1 MVKAFQTVMKVMT
14 VSKRSGAIYASFI
27 KVPTTDEM

>member
-14 VSKRSGAIYASFI
+14 VSKRSGAICAPLI
-27 KVPTTDEM
+27 KGLTTDEM